1 MELETK
7 AQNFESTGDYLSAID
22 FYLLTL
28 EALKYESSKE
38 NIQFRRGRILHKIA
52 DLCTEVGDLTRAI
65 KYYENAMKQYLAAK
79 VTLTEI
85 YRSLGESALNLGAC
99 FLAKAKY
106 QVALK
111 HFKKAYEF
119 TERFIKNDSSPLRL
133 KAIEQNIF
141 TLVVSSLCLFSEHG
155 DPNHINQHLRK
166 AAQLSKEFKVSGI
179 STDLSHFLAYLME
192 EKISEAYVLLKEKIL
207 GTIFTSPLSTVLEN
221 IIIGVTIDLAV
232 KFIPTLQNAILFK
245 HVEGE
250 GEVLFKQKVFEE
262 MLLYGLVFANRK
274 MLPPQYKE
282 VLALFLGKLE
292 KGNVVITELVPI
304 TSGTET
310 DVQFKDEHYA
320 KASEINAMAAERNE
334 FIVGWYHSHPG
345 LGLFLSPVD
354 IINQLGYQSLNE
366 KAIAIEFD
374 FIQMTPTRTGLA
386 VFRLNEPSLAASYHS
401 VQWRVLNSPKLG
413 YLETVSLL
421 NRFLGELYQI
431 LLKTPQISISD
442 LAKQLNHSESLLEQV
457 IPKLSEDQ
465 RLPNRQY
472 DPESKMIS
480 KKKD

>member
-1 MELETK
+1 MELENK
-7 AQNFESTGDYLSAID
+7 ARNLESTGDYLSAIEY
-22 FYLLTL
+22 YLLTL
-28 EALKYESSKE
+28 EAFKLESSTE

-52 DLCTEVGDLTRAI
+52 DLCTEVGDLNRAI
-65 KYYENAMKQYLAAK
+65 KYYENAMKQYLAGKA
-79 VTLTEI
+79 TLNEI
-85 YRSLGESALNLGAC
+85 YRSLGESSLNLGAC

-106 QVALK
+106 QIALK

-119 TERFIKNDSSPLRL
+119 TERFIKNNNSPQRL

-141 TLVVSSLCLFSEHG
+141 TLVVSSLCLFSQNG
-155 DPNHINQHLRK
+155 DLNHINQHLRK
-166 AAQLSKEFKVSGI
+166 AAQLSEEFKVSGI
-179 STDLSHFLAYLME
+179 ATDLSQFLLCLINVE
-192 EKISEAYVLLKEKIL
+192 ISEAYVVLKEKIL
-207 GTIFTSPLSTVLEN
+207 GTLFASPLSSVLEN
-221 IIIGVTIDLAV
+221 VVIGATIDLAV
-232 KFIPTLQNAILFK
+232 KFIPTLNNTILSK

-250 GEVLFKQKVFEE
+250 GEVLFSQKIFED

-282 VLALFLGKLE
+282 VLALILGKIE
-292 KGNVVITELVPI
+292 KNNVFITELVPI

-310 DVQFKDEHYA
+310 DVQFKEEHYA
-320 KASEINAMAAERNE
+320 KASEINAIAAERNE
-334 FIVGWYHSHPG
+334 FIVGWYHTHPG

-374 FIQMTPTRTGLA
+374 FIQMTPLRSGLA
-386 VFRLNEPSLAASYHS
+386 IFRLNEPSLAASYHS
-401 VQWRVLNSPKLG
+401 VQWRVLNTPKLE

-421 NRFLGELYQI
+421 NRFLGKLYQI

-442 LAKQLNHSESLLEQV
+442 LAKQMDRSEALLEQV
-457 IPKLSEDQ
+457 IPKLIEDQ

-472 DPESKMIS
+472 DSDSKMIS